1 MKGTGNE
8 IHQHTHGIGK
18 VNLISRK
25 LIYFPFPTN
34 LYISVGLLDPQSA
47 SLKSHRQ
54 FSTEQISFG
63 VPLSTHL
70 ASDTHLQPEGVHR
83 GHGDAVVTSL
93 SLAHTDIYWSWA
105 TEPTNCKETDVLLHF
120 VDNKLHWSP
129 WDDFSLISTPQ
140 PTSACC
146 GMAGC
151 ILVCFSCAGQH
162 LPTACATSF
171 SAQKSEKVLWEGI
184 IVFLPFIFP
193 ESSLTLVTPSSTA
206 V

>member
-1 MKGTGNE
+1 MIDADREVGMKGTGNE

-70 ASDTHLQPEGVHR
+70 ASDTHISNPR
-83 GHGDAVVTSL
+83 ACTGDM
-93 SLAHTDIYWSWA
+93 
-105 TEPTNCKETDVLLHF
+105 
-120 VDNKLHWSP
+120 
-129 WDDFSLISTPQ
+129 
-140 PTSACC
+140 
-146 GMAGC
+146 GM
-151 ILVCFSCAGQH
+151 Q
-162 LPTACATSF
+162 
-171 SAQKSEKVLWEGI
+171 W
-184 IVFLPFIFP
+184 
-193 ESSLTLVTPSSTA
+193 
-206 V
+206 